1 MSSLPA
7 GVAFTVIRFG
17 RRRVRILHG
26 LGCVCFGIA
35 LLFRRC
41 FADIGMLGRLRLFE
55 LTLIMGVV
63 RVSSSPATISSLALV
78 AALDPFRIRAG
89 LVCHLDAFGSG

>member
-1 MSSLPA
+1 MSSLSA

-17 RRRVRILHG
+17 GRRVRILHG
-26 LGCVCFGIA
+26 LGCVCFGVA

-41 FADIGMLGRLRLFE
+41 FADIGMLGRLGFFE

-89 LVCHLDAFGSG
+89 LVCHFDAFGSG

>member
-1 MSSLPA
+1 M
-7 GVAFTVIRFG
+7 
-17 RRRVRILHG
+17 RILRG

-41 FADIGMLGRLRLFE
+41 FADIGMLGRFGFFE

-63 RVSSSPATISSLALV
+63 RVSSSSATISPLALV
-78 AALDPFRIRAG
+78 AALNPFGIRDG
-89 LVCHLDAFGSG
+89 LVCHFDAFGFG

>member
-1 MSSLPA
+1 MSSLSA

-17 RRRVRILHG
+17 GRRVRILRG

-41 FADIGMLGRLRLFE
+41 FAYIWMFGRFGLFE
-55 LTLIMGVV
+55 LALIVGVV
-63 RVSSSPATISSLALV
+63 RVSSPSATISSFALV
-78 AALDPFRIRAG
+78 AALDPFGIRAG
-89 LVCHLDAFGSG
+89 LVCHFDAFGFG

>member
-1 MSSLPA
+1 MSSLSA

-17 RRRVRILHG
+17 GRRVRILHG

-41 FADIGMLGRLRLFE
+41 FADIGMLGRLGFFE

-63 RVSSSPATISSLALV
+63 RVSSSSATISPLALV
-78 AALDPFRIRAG
+78 AALNPFGIGAG
-89 LVCHLDAFGSG
+89 LVCHFDAFGFG